1 MLSSLTFFDISI
13 DGCVVAQL
21 HQVNVF
27 VGIIVE
33 ENGRA
38 GLALEVNTVLVLIR
52 DLGDFNLD
60 FGLFIDRIYLW
71 LSFNLLVNL
80 LLTVK
85 SELPVGVR
93 NLELLSLLLEFR
105 AKLSK

>member
-1 MLSSLTFFDISI
+1 LLGSLTFFDISI

-38 GLALEVNTVLVLIR
+38 CLALEVNTVLVLIR
-52 DLGDFNLD
+52 DLGDLD
-60 FGLFIDRIYLW
+60 LDLGLFIDRINLW

-80 LLTVK
+80 LLTVE
-85 SELPVGVR
+85 SELPVSVR
-93 NLELLSLLLEFR
+93 NVELLSLLLEFR
-105 AKLSK
+105 AKLSE